1 VSLLDAWALDSAPT
15 EADPDLQA
23 TAERLLEDAGGPDV
37 GGTVVS
43 VRGPGGTGKTALL
56 AELGS
61 LWSDAG
67 LPVLDLRRVPADD
80 PHRPVAVLVDDA
92 HRLDPPSLARVRQL
106 AGDPAV
112 RMALA
117 YRPWPRPP
125 ELTAVTAPGESAV
138 LGNLSRAALQR
149 WSLRELGVPAPPQ
162 LVDAVLRETGG
173 VPALALPLMRAA
185 ARPAARLASAQPLR
199 LDVPPEV
206 SGRVRA
212 DLAALDDA
220 GRAVLCALAVGAP
233 LDPDLLAAALEVPG
247 GRAGELVAC
256 ARASGFLLASGEV
269 VPVVRRILLAV
280 APREGM
286 RGLRRRL
293 LDLLLDRGD
302 RPLELARALA
312 REGDRNPR
320 AGSLLAE
327 QGSAALT
334 SDPRLAGALLAEAA
348 AAGQPALDARRAEA
362 AALLGEFDAALSLA
376 DSALQ
381 DPTAS
386 DHPRAAKVAGAVLAA
401 RGLLGRSA
409 ELLRG
414 AGDDATGALALVLT
428 AAGSRAEAEAVL
440 VPPDGNWA
448 APSLVAAGQVLTAQG
463 VLASLGTAGSDDVPR
478 ALSLLSQATQLLEPL
493 RSGVL
498 LADTPAALAGLVALH
513 NGELGIAESVLRR
526 ALSHELGGR
535 PARARHLLLLAWA
548 SMLRGR
554 LHAARAHMTEAAGSP
569 LEPRDELFLRA
580 LEVGLARRNSDLPG
594 LARAWDHAREAV
606 LRHPIDL
613 FSLLPLGELVVAG
626 ARLGTLGVLAP
637 HRAAATELLGRL
649 GGAPLW
655 ATALHWSGVQA
666 AILSGDPASL
676 GPHATALVT
685 AARSNRFAAALAT
698 AGRSWLHV
706 LNDDVDAAGVVAAA
720 EGLGAVGLAWDG
732 SRLAGQAA
740 ARAADPRDRT
750 ALLSCARSLA
760 EDDEAAPASRGGS
773 TAAEAAPEPI
783 RGCQLSSREREV
795 AELLVA
801 GQTYRE
807 VGGKLFISAKT
818 VEHHVARIR
827 QRLGASNRS
836 DLLARLRAELA
847 IGS

>member
-1 VSLLDAWALDSAPT
+1 MSLLDAWALDSAPT

-23 TAERLLEDAGGPDV
+23 TAERLLDDVGGPDS

-43 VRGPGGTGKTALL
+43 VRGPGGTGKSALL
-56 AELGS
+56 AELGT
-61 LWSDAG
+61 LWSAAG
-67 LPVLDLRRVPADD
+67 LPVLDLRRVPADE
-80 PHRPVAVLVDDA
+80 PGRPVAVLVDDA
-92 HRLDPPSLARVRQL
+92 HRLDAPSLTRVRRL

-112 RMALA
+112 RLALA

-125 ELTAVTAPGESAV
+125 ELVAVTGAGNSAV

-149 WSLRELGVPAPPQ
+149 WSLRELGVPAPPP
-162 LVDAVLRETGG
+162 LVEAVLRETGG
-173 VPALALPLMRAA
+173 VPALALPLLRAA
-185 ARPAARLASAQPLR
+185 ARPAARQAAALPVR
-199 LDVPPEV
+199 LDLPPEV

-212 DLAALDDA
+212 DLAALDDG

-233 LDPDLLAAALEVPG
+233 LDSDLLAEALEIPG
-247 GRAGELVAC
+247 GQAGELVAC
-256 ARASGFLLASGEV
+256 ARATGFLLASGEV

-280 APREGM
+280 APREGV

-293 LDLLLDRGD
+293 LDLLLDRGE
-302 RPLELARALA
+302 RPLELARAIA

-327 QGSAALT
+327 HGTAALT
-334 SDPRLAGALLAEAA
+334 SDPRLAGELLAEAA
-348 AAGQPALDARRAEA
+348 ATGRPALAARRAEA
-362 AALLGEFDAALSLA
+362 AALLREFDAALSLA
-376 DSALQ
+376 DAALQ
-381 DPTAS
+381 DPTAPDS
-386 DHPRAAKVAGAVLAA
+386 ARASRVAGAVLAG

-409 ELLRG
+409 DLFRQ
-414 AGDDATGALALVLT
+414 AGDDAVGALALVLT
-428 AAGSRAEAEAVL
+428 ASGARAEAEAVL
-440 VPPDGNWA
+440 APPDGNWA
-448 APSLVAAGQVLTAQG
+448 APSMAAAGQVLTAQG

-493 RSGVL
+493 GSGVL

-535 PARARHLLLLAWA
+535 PARPRHLLLLAWA

-554 LHAARAHMTEAAGSP
+554 LHAARALATEAAGAP

-580 LEVGLARRNSDLPG
+580 LEVGLARRHSDLPG
-594 LARAWDHAREAV
+594 LARAWEHAREAV

-613 FSLLPLGELVVAG
+613 LSLLPLGELVVAG
-626 ARLGTLGVLAP
+626 ARLGSGGVLAP

-666 AILSGDPASL
+666 AILSGDPAAL

-685 AARSNRFAAALAT
+685 AARTNRFAAALAA

-706 LNDDVDAAGVVAAA
+706 LNDDIDAAAVVAAA

-760 EDDEAAPASRGGS
+760 EDDEATAPRG
-773 TAAEAAPEPI
+773 TATAEAAPEPI

-847 IGS
+847 QGG